1 MIVVPMLYRRGAVA
15 PSVTAVTR
23 APPRM
28 VTTDTTVPTV
38 DSLAA
43 AMSAASALL
52 SAAAW
57 SYRFLESV
65 SM

>member
-1 MIVVPMLYRRGAVA
+1 
-15 PSVTAVTR
+15 
-23 APPRM
+23 M

-52 SAAAW
+52 SAAVANTKQDKPLLI
-57 SYRFLESV
+57 RLAAETDGPRGARIPGGLESDCAL
-65 SM
+65 

>member
-1 MIVVPMLYRRGAVA
+1 MTVVTMAR
-15 PSVTAVTR
+15 S
-23 APPRM
+23 RM
-28 VTTDTTVPTV
+28 ATTVEDGAPTV

-65 SM
+65 L